1 MAERYD
7 KLLTDYFNGTLD
19 KLVASYEVS
28 GRFLEAHRAEY
39 DDMKRVRKIVD
50 DVVHDTLTPTPFYQ
64 NVFKAKYGDRMTFDD
79 LHTTFDR
86 RPTAIRKQKYKVKR
100 KLKEAGL

>member
-19 KLVASYEVS
+19 KHVASYEVS
-28 GRFLEAHRAEY
+28 GWFLEEHRAEY

-50 DVVHDTLTPTPFYQ
+50 DVVHDTLTPFYQ

-86 RPTAIRKQKYKVKR
+86 TPTAIRKQKYKVKR
-100 KLKEAGL
+100 KLKETGL

>member
-19 KLVASYEVS
+19 KHVASYEAS
-28 GRFLEAHRAEY
+28 GWFLEAHRAEC

-50 DVVHDTLTPTPFYQ
+50 DVVHDTLTPFYQ